1 MYEGMIELAVGE
13 LAAVGPRYD
22 LFLSFAGPDRAIGR
36 RLAAE
41 LRGRG
46 MRVFLDEDG
55 IALFSSINTS
65 IEEALGSA
73 KAILAYYSVAYAER
87 EACQLELMAA
97 FLAGQREGDPA
108 RRILVINPE
117 PTTAHLS
124 PVELADTKHA
134 VQPAGSTDFGTLAAH
149 IQAKVARL
157 EGTIA
162 SVSLSRR
169 PPWYGKQLTGTANFV
184 GSHRELWQLHS
195 ALRSSDYPF
204 TTERHW
210 LTTAVVCGER
220 GVGKTS
226 LVAAYARRFASA
238 YPGGIV
244 WTSLAGATGL
254 ASARAS
260 YCRQM
265 RRIAAF
271 MRLDTATLRED
282 ELVAVV
288 GGSLA
293 ESNGRSLWVV
303 DHIDPLLDPDS
314 VAELILPG
322 AGDLSTVL
330 ISTRDLFGAAVPSV
344 RLHPH
349 VPAPAEVSPRPVL
362 METAQAGGGEGSR
375 YDVSASNPR
384 STRIS
389 ARSLR

>member
-1 MYEGMIELAVGE
+1 MIEPGDGDLLAVC
-13 LAAVGPRYD
+13 PRYD

-36 RLAAE
+36 RLAAA

-46 MRVFLDEDG
+46 MRVFLDEDS

-97 FLAGQREGDPA
+97 FLAGQCEGDPA
-108 RRILVINPE
+108 SRILVINPE
-117 PTTAHLS
+117 PTTTHLS
-124 PVELADTKHA
+124 PAELADTKHA
-134 VQPAGSTDFGTLAAH
+134 VLPSGSQDFDTLAEH
-149 IQAKVARL
+149 IQAKVAHL

-162 SVSLSRR
+162 LTPLACR

-184 GSHRELWQLHS
+184 GRHRELWQLHS
-195 ALRSSDYPF
+195 ALRASDYPF
-204 TTERHW
+204 TTEMHW
-210 LTTAVVCGER
+210 LTTTVVYGEP

-244 WTSLAGATGL
+244 WTSLAGAADLT
-254 ASARAS
+254 SAQTS
-260 YCRQM
+260 YSRQI
-265 RRIAAF
+265 RRIATF
-271 MRLDTATLRED
+271 MRLDTSMVGDD

-288 GGSLA
+288 GRNLA
-293 ESNGRSLWVV
+293 ESNGRGLWVV

-314 VAELILPG
+314 VAELTLPG
-322 AGDLSTVL
+322 TGELSTVL
-330 ISTRDLFGAAVPSV
+330 ISTRDLFGATVPSV
-344 RLHPH
+344 HLRPP
-349 VPAPAEVSPRPVL
+349 VPGPPADASRSV
-362 METAQAGGGEGSR
+362 AQVESSQAVDEGGSR